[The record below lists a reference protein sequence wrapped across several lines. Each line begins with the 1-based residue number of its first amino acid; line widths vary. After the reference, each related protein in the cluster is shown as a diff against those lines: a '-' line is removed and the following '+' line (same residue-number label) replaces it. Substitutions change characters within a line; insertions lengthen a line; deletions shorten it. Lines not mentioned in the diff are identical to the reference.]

1 MAMVHEKMI
10 AVMKQMSAVEKN
22 EKNDFQHYNF
32 RGIDA
37 VMNVLHPLL
46 SKNGLVCIPQVLD
59 KNIEVLPTGNGK
71 SQIHAIITYSFRL
84 CAEDG
89 SMTEPCI
96 MVGEGLDTGD
106 KACNKAMAVAMKYA
120 LFQMFCI
127 PTEEMRKDDPDN
139 YSPDIGTP
147 VKKNGA
153 EPAKNGNISVEVT
166 DKVYNHSVE
175 IKRIMK
181 LLNTDKQG
189 FADMRKTL
197 IDNGTV
203 QDMPSDKMTEAD
215 WKVLTDAIWK
225 TFGQKKTA

>member
-10 AVMKQMSAVEKN
+10 AVMKAMTAVEKN
-22 EKNDFQHYNF
+22 ERNDFQKYNF

-46 SKNGLVCIPQVLD
+46 AENGLVTVPQVID
-59 KNIEVLPTGNGK
+59 RMIEVLPTGNGK
-71 SQIHAIITYSFRL
+71 SQIHVVITYSFRL

-89 SMTEPCI
+89 SMSEPCI

-139 YSPDIGTP
+139 YSPEIGDTTSATP
-147 VKKNGA
+147 AN
-153 EPAKNGNISVEVT
+153 PATVT
-166 DKVYNHSVE
+166 KSAKVYNYEVE
-175 IKRIMK
+175 LERIKQSFGV
-181 LLNTDKQG
+181 DKKG
-189 FADMRKTL
+189 IATMRDTL
-197 IDNGTV
+197 IQSGEIEDI
-203 QDMPSDKMTEAD
+203 PSDKMTEDD
-215 WKVLTDAIWK
+215 WKKFTTAIWRV
-225 TFGQKKTA
+225 FGKQSA